1 MPLIW
6 NGCLKVTSSLRERVV
21 MPARPLQAAQR
32 RRLLDASADHALFR
46 LDWLSLSRGMMS
58 AAGMGCHAWHW
69 VPFRDCGVTFNARY
83 RREVGVGS
91 SIIAF
96 SKALIGD

>member
-6 NGCLKVTSSLRERVV
+6 NGCLKVTISRRERVV
-21 MPARPLQAAQR
+21 MPARLLQAAQR
-32 RRLLDASADHALFR
+32 RRLLDASTNHALFR

-58 AAGMGCHAWHW
+58 AARMGCHAWHW

-83 RREVGVGS
+83 RQEVGVGS
-91 SIIAF
+91 AIIALPT
-96 SKALIGD
+96 ALIGD